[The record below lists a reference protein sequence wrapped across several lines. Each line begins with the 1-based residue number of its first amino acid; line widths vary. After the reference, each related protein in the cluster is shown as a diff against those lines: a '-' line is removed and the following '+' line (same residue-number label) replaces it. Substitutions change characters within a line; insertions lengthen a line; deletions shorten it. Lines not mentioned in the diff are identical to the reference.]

1 MRLEISMKE
10 IQLIMAEA
18 DQLYSMQEIDHALT
32 TLADKLTQA
41 YGDDNP
47 VMLCVMNGSVM
58 TTGHLLPKL
67 NFPLE
72 LDYIHAT
79 RYGEK
84 TVGGDLV
91 WQSQPTIDLTGR
103 TVILLED
110 IYDQGVTLMAL
121 RKYCEE
127 AGAKTVACL
136 ALVEKLHDNKVG
148 TVPEFIGM
156 TVPDRY
162 VFGFGM
168 DYKGYWRNAAG
179 IYAVAGS

>member
-1 MRLEISMKE
+1 MNEM
-10 IQLIMAEA
+10 IQIREQA
-18 DQLYSMQEIDHALT
+18 DQLYSMLEIDQVLEH
-32 TLADKLTQA
+32 LAEKLTQDYA
-41 YGDDNP
+41 DKNP
-47 VMLCVMNGSVM
+47 VLLCVMNGAVM

-84 TVGGDLV
+84 TVGGDIV
-91 WQSQPTIDLTGR
+91 WQSEPMINLAGR
-103 TVILLED
+103 SVILIED

-121 RKYCEE
+121 RDYCEA
-127 AGAKTVACL
+127 AGASSASCL
-136 ALVEKLHDNKVG
+136 TLVEKLHDNKVG
-148 TVPEFIGM
+148 KRPEYIGM

-168 DYKGYWRNAAG
+168 DYKGYWRNAPG
-179 IYAVAGS
+179 IYAVAGL

>member
-1 MRLEISMKE
+1 MNEMVQIRD
-10 IQLIMAEA
+10 QA
-18 DQLYSMQEIDHALT
+18 DQLYSMTDIDHVLNQ
-32 TLADKLTQA
+32 LAEKLTQRYA
-41 YGDDNP
+41 EQNP
-47 VMLCVMNGSVM
+47 VILCVMNGSVM

-84 TVGGDLV
+84 TVGGELV
-91 WQSQPTIDLTGR
+91 WQSQPTIDLTNR
-103 TVILLED
+103 AVVLIED

-121 RKYCEE
+121 REFCEA
-127 AGAKTVACL
+127 AGASSVSCL
-136 ALVEKLHDNKVG
+136 ALVEKLHDKKVG
-148 TVPEFIGM
+148 QVPEYIGM

-179 IYAVAGS
+179 IYAVSGS